1 MAGILGQRKRVAGG
15 AGAATRSHPGVQ
27 RGRAARGPAL
37 SERTP
42 EPMSVMCQCW
52 ASLDPRCGK
61 HQLAGERQAS
71 PGTGQ
76 QMRTSVI
83 GRLMCG
89 SGAYHQSAVRPDSAD
104 TRPTGAAMS
113 GLSKR
118 NKGGLWLV
126 AALLGTAM
134 TLTVVTPAAA
144 AARAPAVS
152 ASGWAQFQGGA
163 AHTGAEPGENSITA
177 ANVSQLSVAWTAP
190 IPAAQTIDTSEVLVI
205 GGSAYVSSVNEVIAR
220 DAATG
225 ATLWQATLP
234 GAGPGRSVVVATRS
248 PQPPTASMS
257 RLAIRSRHWGS
268 PTGASSGSL
277 RPCPGADFLH
287 PRSPLAWSSSGAAG
301 RTFPRSAQPPG
312 RWPGRIPSAPGVV
325 AVRPCGC
332 PPSTGERS
340 TPGCSTAWPR
350 SASPPEPSS
359 GTTRPRR
366 TR

>member
-118 NKGGLWLV
+118 NKGGLWLA
-126 AALLGTAM
+126 AALVGTAM

-152 ASGWAQFQGGA
+152 VSGWAQFQGGA

-205 GGSAYVSSVNEVIAR
+205 GGSAYVSSVNEVIAL

-234 GAGPGRSVVVATRS
+234 GAAVGTPAVQGGMVLTRYSRIVRRVAKNYVVALDST
-248 PQPPTASMS
+248 
-257 RLAIRSRHWGS
+257 
-268 PTGASSGSL
+268 TGATVWTRQVSGGGDSL
-277 RPCPGADFLH
+277 TTTARRVYVTVGTQVEALG
-287 PRSPLAWSSSGAAG
+287 LAHGG
-301 RTFPRSAQPPG
+301 KL
-312 RWPGRIPSAPGVV
+312 
-325 AVRPCGC
+325 
-332 PPSTGERS
+332 
-340 TPGCSTAWPR
+340 
-350 SASPPEPSS
+350 
-359 GTTRPRR
+359 
-366 TR
+366 